1 MTEPVFLT
9 EKRLSTLRQRIA
21 DRAEPTWTAFCA
33 LQAEVQALGELEP
46 QVPEYWYV
54 PGYYRDGEG
63 HIAKK
68 GVLMNDA
75 NHAYALALYARLTGD
90 EVAARKAAHLADGWS
105 SLFRSYS
112 LKDDSTL
119 CFSYHFPAMLFA
131 ADLLRST
138 KAWTT
143 DMENRFKAF
152 LMLYALPLNTMDR
165 DNNWGNWG
173 LLLVTAIGAYLGD
186 AKLLAD
192 AEARWKSF
200 IESQIAEDGCMPHE
214 IHRNQG
220 SSGMWYTH
228 FALMPQTL
236 AGEVL
241 RLRGMDLFDYVSPSG
256 RTLRQAV
263 EWIAPWVE
271 KSKAFPYLEP
281 GYTRPIGGHEY
292 ISYWEILLDRWEMPA
307 LEESVARRRP
317 MTAEHSAP
325 HLTLTHGHM
334 PVEL

>member
-1 MTEPVFLT
+1 MTTPVFLT
-9 EKRLSTLRQRIA
+9 EARLAALRQRIT
-21 DRAEPTWTAFCA
+21 DRVEPTWSAFQA
-33 LQAEVQALGELEP
+33 LQAEVTAWGELEP
-46 QVPEYWYV
+46 QVPEDWYV
-54 PGYYRDGEG
+54 PGYYRDAEG
-63 HIAKK
+63 HQTKK

-90 EVAARKAAHLADGWS
+90 EDAARKAAHLADGWA
-105 SLFRSYS
+105 SLFRRYS

-131 ADLLRST
+131 ADLLRGT
-138 KAWTT
+138 AAWTG

-173 LLLVTAIGAYLGD
+173 LLLVTAIGAYLD
-186 AKLLAD
+186 DLQLLAD

-200 IESQIAEDGCMPHE
+200 IESQIAEEGYMPHE

-220 SSGMWYTH
+220 SSGIWYTH
-228 FALMPQTL
+228 FSLMPQTL
-236 AGEVL
+236 AAEVL
-241 RLRGMDLFDYVSPSG
+241 RLRGTDLFDYVSSSG

-271 KSKAFPYLEP
+271 NCKAFPYLEP
-281 GYTRPIGGHEY
+281 NYTRPIGGHEY
-292 ISYWEILLDRWEMPA
+292 ISYWEILLNRWDMPA

-317 MTAEHSAP
+317 MTADHSTP

-334 PVEL
+334 PVEF